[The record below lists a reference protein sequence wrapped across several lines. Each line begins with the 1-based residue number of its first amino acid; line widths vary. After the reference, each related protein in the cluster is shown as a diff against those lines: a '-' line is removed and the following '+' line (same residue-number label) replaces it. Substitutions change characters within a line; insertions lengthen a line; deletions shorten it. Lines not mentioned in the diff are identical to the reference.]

1 MYTTGRFSDI
11 YLQIIQKKDK
21 SFYNNN
27 LDLKN
32 ISQPKERANS
42 NFRFIIRK
50 YTQNYSEIINNYLKT
65 GNCMNYTID
74 EIQSFIYCLHSLLV
88 LKEGYSVENN
98 TVVYKGI
105 YFQIPNNWEVGKV
118 FYIGEFVSTTKN
130 KEIAQCN
137 SNGTILIITIKN
149 NGVNG
154 QVSYCRDIES
164 ISYYPMEEEVLIT
177 AFCRFEITGIDEKNV
192 YMNCLGY

>member
-32 ISQPKERANS
+32 ISQPKERGNS

-74 EIQSFIYCLHSLLV
+74 EIQ
-88 LKEGYSVENN
+88 
-98 TVVYKGI
+98 
-105 YFQIPNNWEVGKV
+105 
-118 FYIGEFVSTTKN
+118 
-130 KEIAQCN
+130 
-137 SNGTILIITIKN
+137 
-149 NGVNG
+149 
-154 QVSYCRDIES
+154 
-164 ISYYPMEEEVLIT
+164 
-177 AFCRFEITGIDEKNV
+177 
-192 YMNCLGY
+192 

>member
-21 SFYNNN
+21 SYYNNN

-74 EIQSFIYCLHSLLV
+74 EIQ
-88 LKEGYSVENN
+88 
-98 TVVYKGI
+98 
-105 YFQIPNNWEVGKV
+105 
-118 FYIGEFVSTTKN
+118 
-130 KEIAQCN
+130 
-137 SNGTILIITIKN
+137 
-149 NGVNG
+149 
-154 QVSYCRDIES
+154 
-164 ISYYPMEEEVLIT
+164 
-177 AFCRFEITGIDEKNV
+177 
-192 YMNCLGY
+192 